1 MLIIKLQFLLF
12 NFLVFLNNTPEDYM
26 WKNRIFILSDSQ
38 SISETLSPELIAK
51 VNERKLLIYQF
62 DEGDLIWTNDSSK
75 IDTNSFLEKLPQP
88 KSNQNQ
94 WVLIGLDGG
103 IKASGNQVPLLS
115 KILEIIDAMPM
126 RQSEIG
132 RKKGGKM

>member
-1 MLIIKLQFLLF
+1 MLTIKLQFLLF
-12 NFLVFLNNTPEDYM
+12 NFLVLLNNTPEDYM

-38 SISETLSPELIAK
+38 SISETLSPELIAE

-62 DEGDLIWTNDSSK
+62 DKGDLIWTNDSSK
-75 IDTNSFLEKLPQP
+75 INTDSFLEKLPQP

-103 IKASGNQVPLLS
+103 IKDSGNTTPNLTD
-115 KILEIIDAMPM
+115 ILNTIDAMPM
-126 RQSEIG
+126 RQSEIR
-132 RKKGGKM
+132 RKKDGKM

>member
-1 MLIIKLQFLLF
+1 MLIIKLQFLLL

-38 SISETLSPELIAK
+38 SISETLSQELIAK

-94 WVLIGLDGG
+94 
-103 IKASGNQVPLLS
+103 
-115 KILEIIDAMPM
+115 
-126 RQSEIG
+126 
-132 RKKGGKM
+132 